1 MNVDLY
7 LHVRVLI
14 SMILGL
20 SVTRLVGGLAGFVQN
35 PGRYRLSI
43 IHLGWVCWTLLST
56 VSFWWWEFGLSKVE
70 HWTFG
75 LYLFVCVYASVFF
88 FLSAVLFPGDL
99 AETKSYEEYFLSR
112 RAWIF
117 GFIALIQLMDIGDTW
132 VKGEGYFGDLGT
144 DYPIGIAAYI
154 VGSVIGALSKN
165 RAVQFL
171 LVVCAL
177 IYDVSFMA
185 RHYTHLT

>member
-35 PGRYRLSI
+35 PSRNHLSM
-43 IHLGWVCWTLLST
+43 IHLGWVCWTLLSI
-56 VSFWWWEFGLSKVE
+56 VSFWWWEFGLRKIE
-70 HWTFG
+70 PWTFG
-75 LYLFVCVYASVFF
+75 LYLFVCAYASVFF

-112 RAWIF
+112 RVWIF
-117 GFIALIQLMDIGDTW
+117 SFIALVQLMDIGDTW
-132 VKGEGYFGDLGT
+132 AKGEGYFGDLGGE
-144 DYPIGIAAYI
+144 YPIGIAAYI
-154 VGSVIGALSKN
+154 VGSAIGALSKS
-165 RAVQFL
+165 RTVQFL
-171 LVVCAL
+171 LVAAAL
-177 IYDVSFMA
+177 IYDISFMA
-185 RHYTHLT
+185 RHYSHLT

>member
-20 SVTRLVGGLAGFVQN
+20 SVTHLVGGLAGFVQN
-35 PGRYRLSI
+35 PRRNRLSTL
-43 IHLGWVCWTLLST
+43 HLGWVCWTLLNI
-56 VSFWWWEFGLSKVE
+56 VSFWWWEFGLSKIE

-75 LYLFVCVYASVFF
+75 LYLFVCSYASVFF

-112 RAWIF
+112 RVWIF
-117 GFIALIQLMDIGDTW
+117 GFVTLIQRYCSDR
-132 VKGEGYFGDLGT
+132 
-144 DYPIGIAAYI
+144 P
-154 VGSVIGALSKN
+154 LSAQSPGNTTKS
-165 RAVQFL
+165 
-171 LVVCAL
+171 
-177 IYDVSFMA
+177 I
-185 RHYTHLT
+185 